1 LILKFTEEKIKVSS
15 IHYKLYAKTKKLSA
29 FKMDYTHG
37 IQAPLMKASDETDD
51 NMQTITLTKKQLID
65 KVCRKRIDRITLEYQ
80 FID

>member
-1 LILKFTEEKIKVSS
+1 
-15 IHYKLYAKTKKLSA
+15 
-29 FKMDYTHG
+29 MDYTHG